1 MKYLIKLNHFTE
13 SKTYIKTYEQ
23 ITLDEL
29 KIINDTNEITFEN
42 KFVVINNNKNNYQW
56 RSLLL
61 EITDLKKDPI
71 YGEPKGSPDIIY
83 TKRRYT
89 LDKKNKIHKNR
100 HQNFQMYRHELLE
113 LCFYYSDNIKDAYD
127 VLCSVADANK
137 YNL

>member
-1 MKYLIKLNHFTE
+1 MNYLMKLNCFTE

-71 YGEPKGSPDIIY
+71 YGEQQMPINIIY
-83 TKRRYT
+83 
-89 LDKKNKIHKNR
+89 N
-100 HQNFQMYRHELLE
+100 M
-113 LCFYYSDNIKDAYD
+113 
-127 VLCSVADANK
+127 K
-137 YNL
+137 YLKLF